1 MLIFDFY
8 KILFLLPFELL
19 FLLATTNYVQNQLLA
34 TVLKLQIATCW
45 KKCTTKRTCKQQAML
60 LKLAMLD
67 EH

>member
-1 MLIFDFY
+1 MLIFIKFFFF
-8 KILFLLPFELL
+8 FLLSYF

-34 TVLKLQIATCW
+34 TVLKLQIVTCW
-45 KKCTTKRTCKQQAML
+45 KKCTTKRTCKQQSML